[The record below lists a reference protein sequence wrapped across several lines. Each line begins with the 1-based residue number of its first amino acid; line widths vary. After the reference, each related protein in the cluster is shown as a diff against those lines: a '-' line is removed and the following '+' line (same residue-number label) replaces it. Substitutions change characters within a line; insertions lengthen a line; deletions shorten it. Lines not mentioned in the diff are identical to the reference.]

1 MDDHVTSKPQL
12 NFFEETGGRKG
23 IFKWILSTD
32 HKRIGL
38 LYFYSIL
45 SFFLVGVALG
55 LLMRLELLQPGGQ
68 YIEAKTYNGVFTL
81 HGVIMIF
88 LFIIPGIP
96 AVFGNLILPI
106 IKSCNNGSKMS
117 LGMKQPSSVKQTFT
131 LKLAPIYTLED

>member
-1 MDDHVTSKPQL
+1 MDENVTSKPYL
-12 NFFEETGGRKG
+12 SYLDETGGRKG

-38 LYFYSIL
+38 LYFYSIV

-55 LLMRLELLQPGGQ
+55 LLMRLELLNPGGQ
-68 YIEAKTYNGVFTL
+68 FIEAKTYNSVFTL

-96 AVFGNLILPI
+96 AVFGNIMMP
-106 IKSCNNGSKMS
+106 
-117 LGMKQPSSVKQTFT
+117 
-131 LKLAPIYTLED
+131 